1 MFALDRSRT
10 ARERRHL
17 GWRKELLLAS
27 FPTAVVLAV
36 FAFIER
42 FTHQRLLF
50 ASLGASAFLIYLDPE
65 HTTNSPRTLLI
76 AQLGGAAAGFVFVSL
91 LGAGYWAAAA
101 AMIAT
106 IALML
111 ATHAV
116 HPPAIA
122 TSLSFAFRDA
132 PETDLGVFALALGMI
147 LLLIA
152 LERGSL
158 WLLSKHLHSS

>member
-1 MFALDRSRT
+1 MLNLDRSRT
-10 ARERRHL
+10 ARARRHL

-27 FPTAVVLAV
+27 LPTAVVLAV
-36 FAFIER
+36 FAFVER

-65 HTTNSPRTLLI
+65 HDTNSPRTLLI
-76 AQLGGAAAGFVFVSL
+76 AQLGGAIAGFAFVSL
-91 LGAGYWAAAA
+91 LGPGYWAAAS

-106 IALML
+106 IILML
-111 ATHAV
+111 GLHAV

-132 PETDLGVFALALGMI
+132 PETDLGAFALALCMI
-147 LLLIA
+147 VLLLVI
-152 LERGSL
+152 ERGSL
-158 WLLSKHLHSS
+158 WLLTKHS